1 MSLAYL
7 DFKRLNV
14 SQVLRT
20 CEVQRDTRIITLVF
34 ALAQKYSLCEQFL
47 ERETGF
53 EPATFSMA
61 RRRSIQLS
69 YSRLLS
75 FRRKLCMLNDNDVV
89 ISLRRQKSLAFLT
102 TSLF

>member
-34 ALAQKYSLCEQFL
+34 ALAQTGREATCL